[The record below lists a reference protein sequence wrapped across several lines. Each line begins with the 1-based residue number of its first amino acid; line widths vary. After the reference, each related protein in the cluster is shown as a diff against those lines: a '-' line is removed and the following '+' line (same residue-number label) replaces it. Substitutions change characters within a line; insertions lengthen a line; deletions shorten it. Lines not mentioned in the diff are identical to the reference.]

1 MRYNLLFGHEITGE
15 LLWEPDAYGV
25 QVTLDSTIPCDPLVL
40 LRCYAETGN
49 GPFLIGL
56 PEPRHG
62 RLSLSRHIS
71 REALKEAGCLDA
83 APSLFYL
90 SDGSS
95 SAPKAENSS
104 IDETEPDN
112 QKVTPAPENAVQ
124 PDNSASKTMPVQTES
139 TLLDELL
146 ENGELKGKAQ
156 EDYIELSCPFSPD
169 KPFLLAH
176 MFTLCNVENN
186 VATAKLGIKSYTPH
200 KP

>member
-1 MRYNLLFGHEITGE
+1 MRYDLLFGEEITGE
-15 LLWEPDAYGV
+15 LQWEPDAYGV
-25 QVTLDSTIPCDPLVL
+25 QVTLDSVIPCDPLVL

-71 REALKEAGCLDA
+71 REALKEAGCLDS

-95 SAPKAENSS
+95 PAPKSGNRNKEVNKPERQEVPLAAQQDNAASE
-104 IDETEPDN
+104 DKTEPER
-112 QKVTPAPENAVQ
+112 TG
-124 PDNSASKTMPVQTES
+124 S

-186 VATAKLGIKSYTPH
+186 VATAKLGIKSYTPR